1 MPELLARLLIFLA
14 SLVVRVHV
22 YSLAKLMGYRRYEPE
37 RDTILVTCCTNGL
50 GHVHQL
56 ERVLTVLQG
65 AGLEFPVIALAK
77 EQKVPKYKL
86 DSLKAAFPHATFYN
100 LNFEV
105 DYDSGKVRP
114 PLRSRRAARARGPG
128 PRPPHSPRARRADSR
143 TRRASTTCTSQGR
156 RPRW

>member
-1 MPELLARLLIFLA
+1 MPDLLARLLVFLA
-14 SLVVRVHV
+14 SLIVRVHV
-22 YSLAKLMGYRRYEPE
+22 YSLAKLMGYRRYEPQ

-56 ERVLTVLQG
+56 ERVLTVLQD

-86 DSLKAAFPHATFYN
+86 DSLKAAFPRATFYN

-105 DYDSGKVRP
+105 DYDSGKSFNNLHIAGSATKMVI
-114 PLRSRRAARARGPG
+114 
-128 PRPPHSPRARRADSR
+128 
-143 TRRASTTCTSQGR
+143 TSNELAEELALANSLLEVS
-156 RPRW
+156 